1 MGADPSL
8 DGPVSPEA
16 GWDQDRSPGDDA
28 WNPAQPEHTDGWTP
42 VPAGDDLRG
51 GRDWDHDELGSR
63 SWGDERRSDLRDEGT
78 EGLESWAP
86 AREGEDAWAP
96 SADPEPWTGD
106 QYADELSSEAPAP
119 GPAASGNTWAFDRDD
134 LRLPDVVR
142 EAEQRRREAATGP
155 EYQDWGGEP
164 EAPADPLAAIADM
177 QSRAPEPGAH
187 GYDEPAARYDEGA
200 TQMFDAPA
208 YDAPGYGDAGYDG
221 PEYDDPDYDAPRHG
235 EPVYDGPRD
244 GGATQMFD
252 AYAEDDRDGYDEPV
266 AQGTPSDV
274 APQDWQE
281 ESEYDDGFTPADYG
295 MPARSEPRKRR
306 KDPIADDFP
315 GFGDRPLGGEAGDA
329 YPGYDSIEYLADTE
343 RGAMLTL
350 WLGLASLLPGIGLV
364 TAVLALF
371 VTGPKAKRA
380 IRGSHGQLDGLGL
393 ITTGTVFAV
402 VGILATVVSVLV
414 FFLL

>member
-1 MGADPSL
+1 MRTRGTRAPRAS
-8 DGPVSPEA
+8 
-16 GWDQDRSPGDDA
+16 SPGPPRGTA
-28 WNPAQPEHTDGWTP
+28 TTP
-42 VPAGDDLRG
+42 
-51 GRDWDHDELGSR
+51 GR
-63 SWGDERRSDLRDEGT
+63 RRPIPSPGR
-78 EGLESWAP
+78 
-86 AREGEDAWAP
+86 DAWAP
-96 SADPEPWTGD
+96 PADPEPWTGD
-106 QYADELSSEAPAP
+106 RYADELSPEAPAP
-119 GPAASGNTWAFDRDD
+119 GPVASGNTWAFDRDD

-142 EAEQRRREAATGP
+142 EAEQRRREAGGGP

-187 GYDEPAARYDEGA
+187 GYEEPTAQYDEGA

-208 YDAPGYGDAGYDG
+208 HDAPGYDAGYDAPGYDEPAYDG
-221 PEYDDPDYDAPRHG
+221 PHG
-235 EPVYDGPRD
+235 

-252 AYAEDDRDGYDEPV
+252 AYAEDDQGGYDAPV
-266 AQGTPSDV
+266 AQGAPSDV
-274 APQDWQE
+274 APQEWQD
-281 ESEYDDGFTPADYG
+281 ESQYDDGFTPADYG
-295 MPARSEPRKRR
+295 MPAQPEPKKRR

-329 YPGYDSIEYLADTE
+329 YPGYDSIDYLADTE
-343 RGAMLTL
+343 RGAMVTL
-350 WLGLASLLPGIGLV
+350 WLGLVSLLPGIGLV

-402 VGILATVVSVLV
+402 VGILVTVVSVLV